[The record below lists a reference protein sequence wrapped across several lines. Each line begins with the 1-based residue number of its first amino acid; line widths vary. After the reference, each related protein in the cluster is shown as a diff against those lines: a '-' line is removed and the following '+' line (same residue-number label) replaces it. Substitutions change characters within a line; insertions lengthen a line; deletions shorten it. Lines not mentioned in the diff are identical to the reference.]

1 MEGASASRVLT
12 GPGCFASARQ
22 AETETEAEAGTGAV
36 APAGGIRPAETSETD
51 GRS

>member
-1 MEGASASRVLT
+1 MEGSSASRVLT

-22 AETETEAEAGTGAV
+22 AETEAGTGAV
-36 APAGGIRPAETSETD
+36 APAGGIRPAETSEAE